1 MVKSLEK
8 SSTTRLQT
16 METGTLKGLELA
28 LIAGVVL
35 WFYFRQM
42 GQLKSLKQQREAKQ
56 ESDAEGGKD

>member
-1 MVKSLEK
+1 
-8 SSTTRLQT
+8 

-42 GQLKSLKQQREAKQ
+42 GQLKSMKGQR
-56 ESDAEGGKD
+56 DADRDRDRDGE

>member
-1 MVKSLEK
+1 MQA
-8 SSTTRLQT
+8 RLQP

-42 GQLKSLKQQREAKQ
+42 GQLKSLKEQREAKR
-56 ESDAEGGKD
+56 EADGDNSKD